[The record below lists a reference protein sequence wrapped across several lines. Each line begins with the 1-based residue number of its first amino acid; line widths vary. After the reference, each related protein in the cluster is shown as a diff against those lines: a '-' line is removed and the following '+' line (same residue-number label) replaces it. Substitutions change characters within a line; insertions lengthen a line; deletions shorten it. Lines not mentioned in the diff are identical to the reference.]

1 MFFVGFVKCKLF
13 HCILSKPK
21 GIYYVTLSLCQK
33 THSTVIFSFFVS
45 KSPHIKLIPYRF
57 WSYQLVSGWMWNV
70 SLQAS
75 ILDKESKLYL
85 LLLCSKTAHLFYFRE
100 LKKILKQ
107 IMRKTYTV
115 LMNRKV
121 TGHYFF
127 AEKERKKIY
136 YTNKPQL
143 YNDLKESCYY
153 LVLFFKSFF
162 FVMSVMKSTW
172 E

>member
-127 AEKERKKIY
+127 AEKERKKSIIQ
-136 YTNKPQL
+136 TNPSYIMISK
-143 YNDLKESCYY
+143 K
-153 LVLFFKSFF
+153 V
-162 FVMSVMKSTW
+162 VII
-172 E
+172 